1 MSLQNKMKPL
11 SAVILALMLSA
22 CGDSETNIYAE
33 DVAEPDH
40 GEEHDHDHDGDD
52 HDHDHDHEELSS
64 SRLLVVE
71 AGAEIAHVFDVADG
85 AEVASLTLPAPIEYA
100 YPVPGYRYAA
110 LVHRTDNWVSFVDG
124 GVWVE
129 DHGDHDH
136 PYAEAP
142 KVQDFYLDG
151 VKPTHYTYNHDHAA
165 VFYDGNSDTGDVAGV
180 ATFGAEAVAENGM
193 ANTLMLST
201 YMHGAAQARGE
212 HLLATIHDQDSA
224 STLPEQVALY
234 HLHDTEYEQ
243 EKVFAET
250 CPVLHGSAQNEDH
263 IFFACG
269 DGVLVIDESADFTA
283 SKVANGD
290 ALPADARI
298 GTLRGHDHIHDAV
311 GWTGGTIVLVEPDAD
326 TLEPLS
332 WDNSADASVV
342 SGEFADDG
350 EFFVTLLD
358 NGSLVVFD
366 SHDWDVHGEVAAAD
380 ASVLEEGQRLKLVVE
395 PEGHMAYVVNP
406 GAQSVALVDLEA
418 LEVSAQ
424 WELDFTPLTAAW
436 VGYADEHEEDHDH
449 DEDHDHE
456 EGDDHA
462 H

>member
-40 GEEHDHDHDGDD
+40 DED
-52 HDHDHDHEELSS
+52 HDHDHDELSQ

-71 AGAEIAHVFDVADG
+71 AGTELAHVFDTTDG
-85 AEVASLTLPAPIEYA
+85 DEVASLTLPAPIGYA
-100 YPVPGYRYAA
+100 YSVPGNRYAA
-110 LVHRTDNWVSFVDG
+110 FVHRDDNWVSFVDG
-124 GVWVE
+124 GVWTE

-142 KVQDFYLDG
+142 AIQDFFLDG
-151 VKPTHYTYNHDHAA
+151 VKPTHYTFNDEQVA
-165 VFYDGNSDTGDVAGV
+165 VFYDGNSETGDPAGV
-180 ATFGAEAVAENGM
+180 ASFDAHAVADNGM
-193 ANTLMLST
+193 AATLTLST
-201 YMHGAAQARGE
+201 HMHGAAQVRGE
-212 HLLATIHDQDSA
+212 HLLATIRDADSA

-250 CPVLHGSAQNEDH
+250 CPVLHGSAQNENH

-269 DGVLVIDESADFTA
+269 DGVLVIDESADFAA

-290 ALPADARI
+290 ALPEDARI

-326 TLEPLS
+326 TLETLS
-332 WDNSADASVV
+332 WENSAGASVV
-342 SGEFADDG
+342 SGEFADSG
-350 EFFVTLLD
+350 ELFVTLLD

-366 SHDWDVHGEVAAAD
+366 SHDWSVHGEVEAVD
-380 ASVLEEGQRLKLVVE
+380 ASVLGEDQRLKLVVE
-395 PEGHMAYVVNP
+395 PQGHTAYIVNP
-406 GAQSVALVDLEA
+406 GAQSVALVDLEVM
-418 LEVSAQ
+418 EVSTK

-436 VGYADEHEEDHDH
+436 VGYAEEHEEG
-449 DEDHDHE
+449 EDHDHE
-456 EGDDHA
+456 QEHDHEEGEGHA